1 MSRRPLW
8 IQQFAQQRSE
18 GFVRAGLLVGLAV
31 ASGVVVAIGLLP
43 IAAVFGL
50 GVKTAAA
57 GFESAPSGLLTP
69 TLPQQST
76 MLAADG
82 TKIATVYLR
91 NRIAVPLKDIS
102 VTMRHAIIATED
114 ARFYEHPGVD
124 IRGTARAM
132 FSNLL
137 GGRVQ
142 GGSTLSQQ
150 YVKNVL
156 IETATS
162 ADEIQQARA
171 KRLSR
176 KVRELRL
183 ALSLERRMTKDQILE
198 NYLNIAFFGSHAY
211 GIETASRRY
220 FSKPASKL
228 TLAEAATLAGIVQS
242 PTLYN
247 PVLNPEQSLH
257 RRQVV
262 LSRMLAQG
270 YITREQAQAAA
281 RIPTKKL
288 LNVTPFENGCPISKT
303 PFFCDYV
310 LQSLRT
316 DPVFGPD
323 AATREQ
329 LLRNGGLVIRTTLD
343 LKAQEAADRTVRK
356 YIPAKDPSRKAA
368 ALSMVRPGTGEIMAM
383 AQNRAWGTNGLGKT
397 AVNYN
402 VGRTHNGI
410 VGLQAGST
418 FKAFVLAAAM
428 HQRMNPYQG
437 ISAPAVNTFSGF
449 VNCDTSVHFPAYTVH
464 NSSASENGTFTMFTG
479 AGASVNTFFMALE
492 QKAGLCQS
500 AEMATAL
507 GIKGGDERP
516 VEVVPS
522 FTLGTSLVTPL
533 AMANAYATFAAHGVY
548 CVPRAVVE
556 VSTENG
562 TSLVRPAPQCEQV
575 LDRPTAD
582 GVTKILRGIIS
593 GPFPRTGAALS
604 IGRDAAGKTGTIDG
618 NASVWFV
625 GFTPDAAAAVWCGDP
640 RGGQKHPMRNI
651 TINGKHYGEVFGA
664 TIPGPIWRDTM
675 KAALAHIAPTP
686 FDLQTFT
693 GDWTKPG
700 TVLWPADL
708 PPPSII
714 NSIYEMSPR
723 PENSLGPNG
732 PAVTPTASPSASDTA
747 SQVPSQA
754 PSP

>member
-1 MSRRPLW
+1 MW
-8 IQQFAQQRSE
+8 IRQLAEQRSE
-18 GFVRAGLLVGLAV
+18 GAVRVGLLVGLA
-31 ASGVVVAIGLLP
+31 AAAGVVVAFGLLP
-43 IAAVFGL
+43 LAALFGL
-50 GVKTAAA
+50 GVKSAAA

-69 TLPQQST
+69 ALPQQST
-76 MLAADG
+76 LLAADG

-91 NRIAVPLKDIS
+91 NRIAVPLKDVS

-124 IRGTARAM
+124 IRGTFRALV
-132 FSNLL
+132 SNLL

-142 GGSTLSQQ
+142 GGSTLTQQ

-156 IETATS
+156 IES
-162 ADEIQQARA
+162 ASNADQIQQARA
-171 KRLSR
+171 RRLSR

-247 PVLNPEQSLH
+247 PILHPEHSLH
-257 RRQVV
+257 RRQLV
-262 LSRMLAQG
+262 LARMLAQG

-281 RIPTKKL
+281 KIPTKKL
-288 LNVTPFENGCPISKT
+288 LNVTPFENGCPISRA

-310 LQSLRT
+310 LESLRN

-323 AATREQ
+323 AATRDQ
-329 LLRNGGLVIRTTLD
+329 LLRNGGLVIHTTMNLH
-343 LKAQEAADRTVRK
+343 AQTVADETVRK

-368 ALSMVRPGTGEIMAM
+368 ALTMVRPGTGEIMAM
-383 AQNRAWGTNGLGKT
+383 AQNRTWGTNGLGKT

-402 VGRTHNGI
+402 VGRAHNGI

-418 FKAFVLAAAM
+418 FKAFVLAAAL
-428 HQRMNPYQG
+428 HQRMNPYQP
-437 ISAPAVNTFSGF
+437 ISSPAVNTFSGF

-464 NSSASENGTFTMFTG
+464 NSNAKENGNFTMFSG
-479 AGASVNTFFMALE
+479 AADSVNTFFMALE

-548 CVPRAVVE
+548 CVPRAVIE
-556 VSTENG
+556 VTTESG
-562 TSLVRPAPQCEQV
+562 TSLIKPAPQCEQI

-582 GVTKILRGIIS
+582 GVTKILRGVIS
-593 GPFPRTGAALS
+593 GPFPGRTGGALG
-604 IGRDAAGKTGTIDG
+604 IGREAAGKTGTIDG

-625 GFTPDAAAAVWCGDP
+625 GFTPDASAAVWCGDP
-640 RGGQKHPMRNI
+640 RGGQKYPMRNV
-651 TINGKHYGEVFGA
+651 TINGQHYGQVYGA
-664 TIPGPIWRDTM
+664 TLPGPIWRDTM
-675 KAALAHIAPTP
+675 KAALAPLPATP

-700 TVLWPADL
+700 SVLWPPDL
-708 PPPSII
+708 PPPADI
-714 NSIYEMSPR
+714 NSIYEYSPR
-723 PENSLGPNG
+723 PDDSLGPD
-732 PAVTPTASPSASDTA
+732 PIAVTPSTSASSSATSA
-747 SQVPSQA
+747 TMPSQVPS
-754 PSP
+754 P

>member
-1 MSRRPLW
+1 M
-8 IQQFAQQRSE
+8 QQWLTQR
-18 GFVRAGLLVGLAV
+18 ADGLMRVALMAVLAV
-31 ASGVVVAIGLLP
+31 GAGVVVAIGLLP
-43 IAAVFGL
+43 LAALLGL
-50 GVKTAAA
+50 GVKSAAA

-69 TLPQQST
+69 ALPQQST
-76 MLAADG
+76 LLAADG

-91 NRIAVPLKDIS
+91 NRIAVPLKDVS

-114 ARFYEHPGVD
+114 ARFYEHPGID
-124 IRGTARAM
+124 IRGTSRA
-132 FSNLL
+132 FLSNLL

-142 GGSTLSQQ
+142 GGSTLTQQ

-156 IETATS
+156 IETASS
-162 ADEIQQARA
+162 ADAVREARA
-171 KRLSR
+171 RRLSR

-183 ALSLERRMTKDQILE
+183 AMSLERRLPKDKILE

-211 GIETASRRY
+211 GVETAARRY
-220 FSKPASKL
+220 FSKPAAKL
-228 TLAEAATLAGIVQS
+228 NLAEAATLAGIVQS
-242 PTLYN
+242 PSLFN
-247 PVLNPEQSLH
+247 PLMHPEQSKH
-257 RRQVV
+257 RRAVV
-262 LSRMLAQG
+262 LARMLGQG
-270 YITREQAQAAA
+270 YITREQARAAA
-281 RIPTKKL
+281 SIPTEKL
-288 LNVTPFENGCPISKT
+288 LNVTPFENGCPISSH

-323 AATREQ
+323 AATRDQ

-343 LKAQEAADRTVRK
+343 LRAQEAADRTVK
-356 YIPAKDPSRKAA
+356 SYIPPKDPSRKAA
-368 ALSMVRPGTGEIMAM
+368 ALTMVRPGTGEIMAM
-383 AQNRAWGTNGLGKT
+383 AQNRAWGTKGRGKT

-402 VGRTHNGI
+402 VGRAHNGI
-410 VGLQAGST
+410 IGLQAGST
-418 FKAFVLAAAM
+418 FKAFVLAAAL

-464 NSSASENGTFTMFTG
+464 NSSAKENGTFTMFSG
-479 AGASVNTFFMALE
+479 AADSVNTFFMALE

-533 AMANAYATFAAHGVY
+533 AMANAYATFAAHGLY
-548 CVPRAVVE
+548 CVPRAVIE
-556 VSTENG
+556 VTTENG
-562 TSLVRPAPQCEQV
+562 ASLVKPAPQCEQV

-582 GVTKILRGIIS
+582 GVTKILRGVIS
-593 GPFPRTGAALS
+593 GPFPGRTGGALG
-604 IGRDAAGKTGTIDG
+604 IGRDAAGKTGTIDD

-640 RGGQKHPMRNI
+640 RGGQRYPMRNV
-651 TINGKHYGEVFGA
+651 TINGKHYAQVYGA
-664 TIPGPIWRDTM
+664 TLPGPIWRDTM
-675 KAALAHIAPTP
+675 KAALAHLPATP
-686 FDLQTFT
+686 FDLQTFA
-693 GDWTKPG
+693 GDWTKAAA
-700 TVLWPADL
+700 VLWPPDL
-708 PPPSII
+708 PPPSVI
-714 NSIYEMSPR
+714 NSVYEYSAR
-723 PENSLGPNG
+723 PDNSLGPQ
-732 PAVTPTASPSASDTA
+732 PTPVTPTPSPTA
-747 SQVPSQA
+747 TATDSQAPSQA